1 MFKLVNW
8 DTVLSDL
15 RIGGLL
21 LLSIATVVLVARVAT
36 MRRDEVDKLGNM
48 PLDD

>member
-1 MFKLVNW
+1 MFKLINW
-8 DTVLSDL
+8 DTTLTDL

-21 LLSIATVVLVARVAT
+21 LLSIATLILIARVAT
-36 MRRDEVDKLGNM
+36 MRRDEVEKLGNM